1 LIVEDRLIVEGCRFM
16 LFIVDSLRRIL
27 PTPLFN
33 PLPADALSSDVI
45 LKVLGLG
52 LFDACWVCG
61 RFAGGVD
68 WTTPAET

>member
-1 LIVEDRLIVEGCRFM
+1 M
-16 LFIVDSLRRIL
+16 LFIVDNLRRML

-33 PLPADALSSDVI
+33 PDAEDALSSDVI

-52 LFDACWVCG
+52 LLDACDGCC
-61 RFAGGVD
+61 RFEGGVD